1 MVKLI
6 TPGDSSNVLA
16 LEPSI
21 IYRSLKKEH
30 FEEKDVENLKEEI
43 EKSSVIVLGP
53 GITENAKGF
62 VTKLVNTY
70 KDDKLFVLDADALLI
85 LKEKEVKLNKNF
97 VITPHVGE
105 LSKVYKN
112 LKNDVFGL
120 EEYAKELNCTIVF
133 KSSTT
138 LITNGEKT
146 YFNITG
152 NSSLAKGG
160 SGDLLSGVIGSYIA
174 QGLSTMQ
181 ACLIGS
187 YVVYKTARD
196 LSLEYTNYCL
206 TPKIIADNLYK
217 TIHQLNS

>member
-1 MVKLI
+1 
-6 TPGDSSNVLA
+6 
-16 LEPSI
+16 
-21 IYRSLKKEH
+21 
-30 FEEKDVENLKEEI
+30 
-43 EKSSVIVLGP
+43 
-53 GITENAKGF
+53 
-62 VTKLVNTY
+62 
-70 KDDKLFVLDADALLI
+70 
-85 LKEKEVKLNKNF
+85 
-97 VITPHVGE
+97 
-105 LSKVYKN
+105 
-112 LKNDVFGL
+112 
-120 EEYAKELNCTIVF
+120 
-133 KSSTT
+133 

-174 QGLSTMQ
+174 QGLTTMQ

-217 TIHQLNS
+217 TIHLLNS